1 MCHNILQE
9 EDDDIPVSDGEKS
22 TGATTANDDKADVE
36 TNGNISTKLATLS
49 LDDSSK
55 EETATAV
62 NGNAIETESAKIN
75 ENSTPEVEV
84 ANKKKGKKG
93 AAHNNNNNI
102 NAAEPAEGKDETVV
116 ADDVENH
123 KTASPSDD
131 LINDA
136 NSATV
141 QV

>member
-22 TGATTANDDKADVE
+22 TGATTTNDDKASAE

-62 NGNAIETESAKIN
+62 NGNTIETESAKIN
-75 ENSTPEVEV
+75 ENSKPEVAD

-93 AAHNNNNNI
+93 AANNNNN
-102 NAAEPAEGKDETVV
+102 NVVEPAEGNDETAA
-116 ADDVENH
+116 ADNVENH
-123 KTASPSDD
+123 KTATPSDD
-131 LINDA
+131 LINDG